1 MTDQQDP
8 RHEQYDRVRDAFD
21 DLKIEDKTAFLIK
34 ETVNTIVQGV
44 EEAARTIIG
53 EFDSM
58 FGGEPAEEA
67 AEAADEQKTA
77 AENGAAKKSTARKKS
92 TASKGQTATAKKTT
106 AKKTTTRKTTTRKTT
121 AKKTTGRKTTPKK
134 DDSDAS

>member
-8 RHEQYDRVRDAFD
+8 SHEQYNQVRDAFS
-21 DLKIEDKTAFLIK
+21 DLKIEDKTVFLIK

-44 EEAARTIIG
+44 EEAARSIIE

-67 AEAADEQKTA
+67 ASEEKAA
-77 AENGAAKKSTARKKS
+77 AENGAARASTSRKKT
-92 TASKGQTATAKKTT
+92 TASKAQSTTAKKTTAKKTT
-106 AKKTTTRKTTTRKTT
+106 AKKTTTRKTAASK
-121 AKKTTGRKTTPKK
+121 KTTPKK

>member
-21 DLKIEDKTAFLIK
+21 DLKIEDKTVFLIK

-44 EEAARTIIG
+44 EEAALSIIE
-53 EFDSM
+53 EFYSM
-58 FGGEPAEEA
+58 FGAEPADEA
-67 AEAADEQKTA
+67 AAEEKTA
-77 AENGAAKKSTARKKS
+77 AENGAAKTSTSRKKTTARK
-92 TASKGQTATAKKTT
+92 TTAKKTT
-106 AKKTTTRKTTTRKTT
+106 PRKTTTRKTTTS
-121 AKKTTGRKTTPKK
+121 KKTPPKK

>member
-8 RHEQYDRVRDAFD
+8 RHEQYDRVRDAFE
-21 DLKIEDKTAFLIK
+21 DLKIEDKTVFLIK

-44 EEAARTIIG
+44 EEAARTIIE

-67 AEAADEQKTA
+67 AAEEKT
-77 AENGAAKKSTARKKS
+77 AENGAAKTSTSRKKT
-92 TASKGQTATAKKTT
+92 TASKAKSTTAKKTT

-121 AKKTTGRKTTPKK
+121 AKKTTPKK

>member
-8 RHEQYDRVRDAFD
+8 RHEQYDRVRDAFG
-21 DLKIEDKTAFLIK
+21 DLKIEDKTVFLIK

-44 EEAARTIIG
+44 EEAARSIIE

-58 FGGEPAEEA
+58 FGAEPADEA
-67 AEAADEQKTA
+67 AAEEKTA
-77 AENGAAKKSTARKKS
+77 AENGAAKTSTSRKKTTARK
-92 TASKGQTATAKKTT
+92 TTAKKTT
-106 AKKTTTRKTTTRKTT
+106 PRKTTTRKTTTS
-121 AKKTTGRKTTPKK
+121 KKTPPKK

>member
-8 RHEQYDRVRDAFD
+8 RHEQYDRVRDAFE

-44 EEAARTIIG
+44 ETAARTIIE

-67 AEAADEQKTA
+67 ATEEKAG
-77 AENGAAKKSTARKKS
+77 AENGAAKTSTSRKKTTATKKKS
-92 TASKGQTATAKKTT
+92 TTAKKTTAKKTT
-106 AKKTTTRKTTTRKTT
+106 AKKTTTRKTTTRK
-121 AKKTTGRKTTPKK
+121 RTPKK
-134 DDSDAS
+134 DDGEDT